1 MIETTVSL
9 LELQGYHA
17 TGLNQILEES
27 SAPKGSLYFH
37 FPGGKQEL
45 AVEAIVRA
53 GEVVKAK
60 VSKVLQEEADLGA
73 AIKAF
78 ITTIACDLENS
89 DFRKGC
95 PVANVAVEAS
105 AMYDKLRSTC
115 EKVYE
120 SWFLLVQERLLAAG
134 LDEPAAETW
143 TVFIWS
149 AVEGALL
156 LSRNRRSTVPL
167 NIVAQQLETIL
178 SGLQTNSDIQTDG
191 S

>member
-1 MIETTVSL
+1 MIDATVSL

-27 SAPKGSLYFH
+27 LAPKGSLYFH

-60 VSKVLQEEADLGA
+60 VSKVLQEEADLGS

-78 ITTIACDLENS
+78 IKMIAYDLENS

-95 PVANVAVEAS
+95 PVANVAAEAS

-134 LDEPAAETW
+134 LDKAEAETW
-143 TVFIWS
+143 TIFIWS

-156 LSRNRRSTVPL
+156 LSRNRRSTAPL
-167 NIVAQQLETIL
+167 DIAAQQLEVVL
-178 SGLQTNSDIQTDG
+178 SGLQHSGDM
-191 S
+191 

>member
-45 AVEAIVRA
+45 AVEAIVQA
-53 GEVVKAK
+53 GAVVKAK
-60 VSKVLQEEADLGA
+60 VSKVLQEQEDLGT

-78 ITTIACDLENS
+78 ITTIACDLEKS

-95 PVANVAVEAS
+95 PVANVAAEAS
-105 AMYDKLRSTC
+105 AMYDKLRSAC

-120 SWFLLVQERLLAAG
+120 SWFVLVQERLLAAG
-134 LDEPAAETW
+134 LDEAEAENW
-143 TVFIWS
+143 TIFIWS

-167 NIVAQQLETIL
+167 DVVAQQLETVL
-178 SGLQTNSDIQTDG
+178 SGLQLNRKVPTDQ